1 MKNIYLVG
9 FMGTGK
15 TTVGRLL
22 ARRKKC
28 HFVDLDDLIELK
40 EKRRILDIFAQSG
53 EPYFRKKE
61 KEALKEVAKEKGFIV
76 ACGGGVVMDKE
87 NIGIMKDSGTLI
99 CLSAQPEVIL
109 KRTQGFGHRPLLQV
123 KDPARQIQLLMRLRA
138 PYYAQAHKT
147 IDTSKIPAE
156 EVTQRIA
163 KLCIKRKPPKKSV
176 AGKKKKR

>member
-1 MKNIYLVG
+1 
-9 FMGTGK
+9 MGTGK

-22 ARRKKC
+22 ARKKKR

-40 EKRRILDIFAQSG
+40 ERRRILDIFAQSG

-61 KEALKEVAKEKGFIV
+61 KEALKEVAREKGFIV

-87 NIGIMKDSGTLI
+87 NIGIMKDSGTLV
-99 CLSAQPEVIL
+99 CLCAQPEVII
-109 KRTQGFGHRPLLQV
+109 KRTAGFGHRPLLQV
-123 KDPARQIQLLMRLRA
+123 KEPAKQIQLLMKLRA

-156 EVTQRIA
+156 EVVARIA
-163 KLCIKRKPPKKSV
+163 KLFIKRSQPKKKAV
-176 AGKKKKR
+176 ARKKKR